1 MPAVTS
7 DTQFLV
13 VMGVLIWVV
22 SGAGTLLRARA
33 WATELVLEVITS
45 GAGRNAVL
53 QMSRDHLDAKLDSIA
68 SKVGELGGRIDTM
81 SNKLERR
88 LDKLDGDMQA
98 MHVRVTLLEQRE
110 NAKEHT

>member
-13 VMGVLIWVV
+13 VVGVLIWVV
-22 SGAGTLLRARA
+22 SGAVALLRARA

-53 QMSRDHLDAKLDSIA
+53 EMSRDHLDAKLDSIA

-81 SNKLERR
+81 SNKIERR

-110 NAKEHT
+110 NAKEHA